1 VRITDPCT
9 NPCHSCFSAQTGGR
23 YRFQQSR
30 SILPMANDKGM
41 SGSFGRSYWG
51 MSLAGK
57 FHCWGSAGAGSGA
70 QSGFQCS
77 DPHQLDMRN
86 RGPQASDQDVS
97 TGQGPRKPLCGL
109 WAWRTTKLAQ
119 IGCQPRCVS
128 GRASVSSHEVAET
141 DGISGVDGEA
151 SKAGP
156 WQWIHPPNNPREH
169 KMAKKKKCW
178 R

>member
-1 VRITDPCT
+1 
-9 NPCHSCFSAQTGGR
+9 
-23 YRFQQSR
+23 
-30 SILPMANDKGM
+30 
-41 SGSFGRSYWG
+41 
-51 MSLAGK
+51 LAGK
-57 FHCWGSAGAGSGA
+57 FHCWGSAGAGSRA

-77 DPHQLDMRN
+77 DPHQLARSTPGYMRN
-86 RGPQASDQDVS
+86 RRPQASDQDVS

-119 IGCQPRCVS
+119 IGCQQTCVS
-128 GRASVSSHEVAET
+128 GLHLGASVSSHEVPEM